1 MTSSIP
7 NSFSADDLS
16 KMLKSAPKEAD
27 VPDTTPSDEEMCEH
41 KMIDLAGKI
50 CDDTGDLTEGPMLH
64 KVIALTIIKRLAY
77 WHQKTGEI
85 QWEEDSDMASA
96 WIRDAGKLQ
105 AAMQILE
112 SVSLGDEDF
121 TCPDGEI

>member
-1 MTSSIP
+1 
-7 NSFSADDLS
+7 
-16 KMLKSAPKEAD
+16 MLESAPKEAD
-27 VPDTTPSDEEMCEH
+27 VSDTPPSDEEKCDCANLVE
-41 KMIDLAGKI
+41 LAGKI

-105 AAMQILE
+105 AALQILE

>member
-16 KMLKSAPKEAD
+16 KMLESAPKEAD
-27 VPDTTPSDEEMCEH
+27 VPDTTPSDEELSELE
-41 KMIDLAGKI
+41 MIELAGKI
-50 CDDTGDLTEGPMLH
+50 CDDSGDLTEGPMLH
-64 KVIALTIIKRLAY
+64 KLIALTIIKRLTY
-77 WHQKTGEI
+77 WHQKTGEL
-85 QWEEDSDMASA
+85 QWDENSDLASA

-105 AAMQILE
+105 AAMQILQ

-121 TCPDGEI
+121 TCPEDEN